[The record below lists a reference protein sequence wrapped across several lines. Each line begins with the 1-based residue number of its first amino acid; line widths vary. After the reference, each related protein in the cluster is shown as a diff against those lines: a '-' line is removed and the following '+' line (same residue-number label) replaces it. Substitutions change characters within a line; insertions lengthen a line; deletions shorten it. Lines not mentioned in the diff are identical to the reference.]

1 MPTKVLISGFEP
13 FGGSTV
19 NPSQLLVEALAKE
32 EFEGVQLDA
41 IVLPVEFDR
50 SAHLLLKRIAETNPD
65 FVVAFG
71 QAEGRKAITPEK
83 IAINLDN
90 ARIPDN
96 SEDQRQ
102 NQVIDPNGADGY
114 FTTLPVSE
122 IISAI
127 NGAGVPAELSLS
139 AGAFVCNH
147 LFYQLQK
154 SLKDKSV
161 KSGFVHIPLV
171 TQQGREFPGQ
181 PTMALDELVSGAKK
195 LIEVLVGAI

>member
-1 MPTKVLISGFEP
+1 MPTKVLVSGFEP
-13 FGGSTV
+13 FGGSAV

-32 EFEGVQLDA
+32 KLDGVLLDA
-41 IVLPVEFDR
+41 IVLPVEFDL
-50 SAHLLLKRIAETNPD
+50 SAQLLLKMIAETNPD

-96 SEDQRQ
+96 SGDQRQ
-102 NQVIDPNGADGY
+102 NQVIDHNGADGY

-127 NGAGVPAELSLS
+127 NSAGLPAELSLS

-147 LFYQLQK
+147 VFYQLQK
-154 SLKDKSV
+154 SLKDKPA

-171 TQQGREFPGQ
+171 TQQGPEFPGQ
-181 PTMALDELVSGAKK
+181 PTMELDDLVRGAKK

>member
-1 MPTKVLISGFEP
+1 MPIKVLISGFEP
-13 FGGSTV
+13 FGGSSL
-19 NPSQLLVEALAKE
+19 NPSQLLVEALVKE
-32 EFEGVQLDA
+32 KIDGALIDV

-50 SAHLLLKRIAETNPD
+50 SAHLLLKRISETNPD

-96 SEDQRQ
+96 SGDQRQ
-102 NQVIDPNGADGY
+102 NQEIDPNGADGY
-114 FTTLPVSE
+114 FTTLPVGE

-127 NGAGVPAELSLS
+127 NSAGVPAELSLS

-154 SLKDKSV
+154 NLKDKHV
-161 KSGFVHIPLV
+161 RSGFVHIPLV
-171 TQQGREFPGQ
+171 TEQGPEFPGQ
-181 PTMALDELVSGAKK
+181 PTMELDDLVSGAKK
-195 LIEVLVGAI
+195 LIEVLVGAV

>member
-1 MPTKVLISGFEP
+1 MPVKVLISGFEP
-13 FGGSTV
+13 FGSSAL
-19 NPSQLLVEALAKE
+19 NPSQLLVEALRNEKINGAL
-32 EFEGVQLDA
+32 LDA

-50 SAHLLLKRIAETNPD
+50 AANVLLKRIEETKPD
-65 FVVAFG
+65 YVVAFG

-96 SEDQRQ
+96 SGDQRQ
-102 NQVIDPNGADGY
+102 NQVIDPHGADGY
-114 FTTLPVSE
+114 FTSLPTSE

-127 NGAGVPAELSLS
+127 NDEGVPAELSLS

-147 LFYQLQK
+147 IFYELQK
-154 SLKDKSV
+154 NLKGTAI

-171 TQQGREFPGQ
+171 TQQGPEFPGQ
-181 PTMALDELVSGAKK
+181 PTMELDDLVRGAKK